1 MFRPFCRSAAGHGG
15 LDHGVK
21 GASRWA
27 HDSAANHTDDELGAQ
42 HETKKSHVLSSNEV
56 AEILEN
62 FRENL
67 EKSRYMFH
75 ALKDIPPHGH
85 DAWKIQF
92 GKTFEIHNLVWKMQ
106 QRHRSVLVEK
116 GGLRRSEIGEIASKV
131 GQLYYQYYIRT
142 SDVSYL
148 QESFN
153 FYNALRLRNY
163 FKDVEGEPT
172 SYRMLKKLRFY
183 TRYLVVILLLG
194 RMQLV
199 LEVMKE
205 FFHFVAQFSSVYL
218 EENQEEWAIVC
229 SELQTFNQKV
239 ALVKIISSKTTK
251 QGNPIHLDPVLR
263 LSHEDVPNIEQQL
276 PVKITIGTAVVVGN
290 AMGQVKFNDLS
301 IDMFRIVT
309 CFELEKVEKIVDKS
323 NSIGD
328 APAANKLVVE
338 KSTLQNQ
345 KQARPHEQQDNPV
358 KYLLYQPSISSL
370 NNYLSSAF
378 KELKDKQCLVVYIS
392 GEESGVHAD
401 MGGEISYGCGGVA
414 TNRRSESGSK
424 SQSNLA
430 AGPGIGLNNRRLHI
444 NDVNCLYP
452 GDLFPYTRKPL
463 FLIVES
469 SNGLPFLQIP
479 NWFGE
484 PFMCIIAPQF
494 MPQAVEDSMENAG
507 GLLTLF
513 LADPLMGLC
522 KVCGLEDISEKQHSN
537 CTVILKTFYLEAAK
551 FCHKSKEIH
560 FHILCFMSDQFLRM
574 IILKYLFCSYVLR
587 LHRSFKNWTQWPKS
601 YPDFSIDLMD
611 NLVLE
616 KIVRDISVELE
627 IQTLFNDSVRL

>member
-1 MFRPFCRSAAGHGG
+1 MVSGHGG

-183 TRYLVVILLLG
+183 TRYLVVNLLLG

-276 PVKITIGTAVVVGN
+276 PVKITIGTAVVIGN
-290 AMGQVKFNDLS
+290 AMGQV
-301 IDMFRIVT
+301 
-309 CFELEKVEKIVDKS
+309 
-323 NSIGD
+323 
-328 APAANKLVVE
+328 
-338 KSTLQNQ
+338 
-345 KQARPHEQQDNPV
+345 
-358 KYLLYQPSISSL
+358 
-370 NNYLSSAF
+370 
-378 KELKDKQCLVVYIS
+378 CLVFNQF
-392 GEESGVHAD
+392 
-401 MGGEISYGCGGVA
+401 A
-414 TNRRSESGSK
+414 T
-424 SQSNLA
+424 
-430 AGPGIGLNNRRLHI
+430 
-444 NDVNCLYP
+444 
-452 GDLFPYTRKPL
+452 
-463 FLIVES
+463 
-469 SNGLPFLQIP
+469 
-479 NWFGE
+479 
-484 PFMCIIAPQF
+484 
-494 MPQAVEDSMENAG
+494 
-507 GLLTLF
+507 
-513 LADPLMGLC
+513 
-522 KVCGLEDISEKQHSN
+522 
-537 CTVILKTFYLEAAK
+537 
-551 FCHKSKEIH
+551 
-560 FHILCFMSDQFLRM
+560 
-574 IILKYLFCSYVLR
+574 
-587 LHRSFKNWTQWPKS
+587 
-601 YPDFSIDLMD
+601 
-611 NLVLE
+611 
-616 KIVRDISVELE
+616 
-627 IQTLFNDSVRL
+627 